1 VRGGRHKNVANLFF
15 FAGILCV
22 ELAAA
27 CALSG
32 ATQMLFV
39 SALKVDS
46 FTCDLP
52 TSDPTLFEFVVK
64 QVTTLHFTISAN
76 NFCEGGWAQQ

>member
-1 VRGGRHKNVANLFF
+1 MADSNTKVANLFL
-15 FAGILCV
+15 FAGIVCV

-27 CALSG
+27 CALLG
-32 ATQMLFV
+32 AIQVLFV

-64 QVTTLHFTISAN
+64 QVATLPSTIGVID
-76 NFCEGGWAQQ
+76 FCERG